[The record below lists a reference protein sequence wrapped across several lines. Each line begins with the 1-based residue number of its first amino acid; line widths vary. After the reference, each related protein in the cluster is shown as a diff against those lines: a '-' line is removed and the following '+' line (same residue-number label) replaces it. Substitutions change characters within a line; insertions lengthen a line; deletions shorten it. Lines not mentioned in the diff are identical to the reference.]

1 MLKMLEATAIVILKL
16 ILIIVVTAVV
26 PFARQQTSKPHI
38 LEAPINEQR
47 KSKVRPSESLMLN
60 NQEVSMNIP
69 HVNTSRSINNPTN
82 AKIQA
87 SKSFSSTETAEAI
100 ETAAKYLKSPKPSV
114 ITSSKISPRSP
125 NPKVQGDGDI
135 SASFSGISS
144 AMKTRRLINS
154 PEVSSDNKLLNAN
167 NLVVESRSTK
177 KVGGALLFEA
187 KMVSKL
193 SPTAVR
199 AVKQGK
205 QSSSNSALSVQ
216 CSVGGILSVQNNR

>member
-1 MLKMLEATAIVILKL
+1 
-16 ILIIVVTAVV
+16 
-26 PFARQQTSKPHI
+26 
-38 LEAPINEQR
+38 
-47 KSKVRPSESLMLN
+47 MLN

-87 SKSFSSTETAEAI
+87 SKSFSSTETTEAT
-100 ETAAKYLKSPKPSV
+100 ETAAKYLKSPKLYV

-177 KVGGALLFEA
+177 KVGGALVFEA

-216 CSVGGILSVQNNR
+216 SAESSVSKIIASGDAKPRESLKVDHEFDKASSSSSSIFDISASASTLMFPKRLESALSEINF